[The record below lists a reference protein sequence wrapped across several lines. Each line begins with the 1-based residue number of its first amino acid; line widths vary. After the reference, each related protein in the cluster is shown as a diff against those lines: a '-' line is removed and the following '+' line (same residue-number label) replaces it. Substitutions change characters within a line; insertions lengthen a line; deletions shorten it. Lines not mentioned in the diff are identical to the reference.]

1 MSYHCHRAHVFAS
14 SAMLLAATS
23 ASAEMVTLYDGGFTR
38 VSAGAKVAEHC
49 QVEGYRSADNWA
61 EATSHLTLKQD
72 AASSEVS
79 VTLDN
84 ARPDTLFTIWLMLAG
99 KTPDGESFGGSPL
112 MKSGATPLIATADL
126 SEAVAILKSPRT
138 EVTNGFITDSDGNGS
153 VTLYLDYPI
162 VGGAYPF
169 QRYDR
174 FDATDPA
181 YTHDTPR
188 AIPVAI
194 TGKSSG
200 APFTLRL
207 ASHCGDNLHDGLVAG
222 QHEPWFDWLAD

>member
-1 MSYHCHRAHVFAS
+1 MSYLCRTAHFLAS

-23 ASAEMVTLYDGGFTR
+23 ASAEMVTLYEGAFTR
-38 VSAGAKVAEHC
+38 IPAGEKVAEHC
-49 QVEGYRSADNWA
+49 QVDGYRSADSWA
-61 EATSHLTLKQD
+61 GATSQLKLKQD
-72 AASSEVS
+72 ATSSEVT
-79 VTLDN
+79 VTMEN

-99 KTPDGESFGGSPL
+99 KTPAGESFGGSSL
-112 MKSGATPLIATADL
+112 MKSGTTPLIATADL

-138 EVTNGFITDSDGNGS
+138 EVTNGFITDTAGNGS
-153 VTLYLDYPI
+153 VTLNLDYPI

-169 QRYDR
+169 QRFDG

-181 YTHDTPR
+181 YTQDIPQ

-194 TGKSSG
+194 TGKSAG